1 MADIFISYAR
11 ADKQFVN
18 RLAPALEEEGY
29 SVWWDDRIQS
39 GSAFAEDIEREI
51 DAARAVLVCWS
62 QAAAASRWVKDEAN
76 RGAEE
81 GKLLAVTIDGTMPPL
96 GFGQFHCDDLQHWH
110 GQRDKPAFQRLL
122 AAIRTQ
128 LTGEQHDPPPV
139 KSLMPWRRYGAI
151 ALLSLLIFSGIGFAL
166 SGGWLDRF
174 STEVESSAIE
184 PPRVQVAPIGIVGA
198 DAKLEGMAQGLR
210 DDIASGL
217 SRFSTLSV
225 ATPSTAE
232 NQVDYRLDATLQMDE
247 DRLRLSTRLINIDAG
262 EQVWGK
268 TFERD
273 MQGQSAVAVQD
284 DLSAKVIAA
293 VGDPFGAM
301 LRNLQQQVATKD
313 PASLSP
319 FEAVLRHSIY
329 RQRLSPEDHLVTREA
344 LEKAAAQAPHDANVW
359 ASLAAVRIEEIKHH
373 YNRRPDAGA
382 KALEAAR
389 NAVRADP
396 QNSYAHFE
404 LAEVQAFLKDLGAFR
419 VAAERAYELNPYDS
433 EAVAMLGILSGYA
446 GDWDRGRDWTARAM
460 ALNPDHPGWYR
471 FSHFFDAYLD
481 GRYEEALE
489 IQQRVNQPDYF
500 ADPYTKTIVMVR
512 LGRMDEARRAAAD
525 FKRLLPGG
533 LERFRELHLDTWMF
547 AQPRLR
553 RMILEDLRAAGLE
566 IP

>member
-11 ADKQFVN
+11 ADRQFVQ
-18 RLAPALEEEGY
+18 RLAPALEEEGF

-39 GSAFAEDIEREI
+39 GAAFAENIEREI
-51 DAARAVLVCWS
+51 DGARAVLVCWS

-76 RGAEE
+76 RGAED
-81 GKLLAVTIDGTMPPL
+81 GKILSITIDGTMPPL

-122 AAIRTQ
+122 AAVKTQ
-128 LTGEQHDPPPV
+128 LTGEHHEPPQARKP
-139 KSLMPWRRYGAI
+139 KSWHRYGAI
-151 ALLSLLIFSGIGFAL
+151 VALSLLIFSGIGFAL
-166 SGGWLDRF
+166 SGGLL
-174 STEVESSAIE
+174 ESSSNEAQSVSIE
-184 PPRVQVAPIGIVGA
+184 PPRVQVAPIGIVGE
-198 DAKLEGMAQGLR
+198 DALLEGMAQGLR
-210 DDIASGL
+210 DHIASGL

-232 NQVDYRLDATLQMDE
+232 GQVDYRLDATLQVDDE
-247 DRLRLSTRLINIDAG
+247 RLRLSTRLINIDAG

-268 TFERD
+268 TFDRD
-273 MQGQSAVAVQD
+273 IQDQSAVALQD

-293 VGDPFGAM
+293 VGDPYGAM

-313 PASLSP
+313 PASLAP

-329 RQRLSPEDHLVTREA
+329 RQRLSPEDHLITRDA
-344 LEKAAAQAPHDANVW
+344 LERAASQAPHDANVW
-359 ASLAAVRIEEIKHH
+359 ASLAAVRIEEVKHH

-396 QNSYAHFE
+396 KNSYAYFE
-404 LAEVQAFLKDLGAFR
+404 LAEVQFFLKDLGAFR
-419 VAAERAYELNPYDS
+419 AASERAYELNPYDS
-433 EAVAMLGILSGYA
+433 EAVAMLGILAGYA

-512 LGRMDEARRAAAD
+512 LGRMDKARRAAAD
-525 FKRLLPGG
+525 FERLLPGG
-533 LERFRELHLDTWMF
+533 LEQFRELHLNAWMF

-553 RMILEDLRAAGLE
+553 RMILEDLRAAGLD